1 MNDKEK
7 EILLLEQLIE
17 RLTEKLN
24 NIKNCNEDEFF
35 LTRRLRSFS
44 DFPYTKPESTW
55 MRVEKRLN
63 IYTVD
68 DLIHCN
74 PEDFKKVF
82 GMGEVRIKNIE
93 NWMKKHNL
101 FFLSKCK
108 V

>member
-1 MNDKEK
+1 MNDREK
-7 EILLLEQLIE
+7 EILLLEKLIE
-17 RLTEKLN
+17 ELTQKLN
-24 NIKNCNEDEFF
+24 NVKTYNDEEIF
-35 LTRRLRSFS
+35 LTRPLRSFS

>member
-1 MNDKEK
+1 
-7 EILLLEQLIE
+7 
-17 RLTEKLN
+17 
-24 NIKNCNEDEFF
+24 
-35 LTRRLRSFS
+35 
-44 DFPYTKPESTW
+44 

-74 PEDFKKVF
+74 PDDFKKVF